1 MSDSPATMAAILSM
15 EANYPRCLRCNKP
28 VDRLIVTP
36 NSNDPST
43 VTIEFECHG
52 ETVSQDIS
60 SSLMEGEQ
68 GLASFTVFNDFTSGL
83 LPAKTTKRAGKKTS
97 TKKGK
102 K

>member
-1 MSDSPATMAAILSM
+1 MSDSPAATAAKLSV
-15 EANYPRCLRCNKP
+15 EANFPRCLRCNKP

-36 NSNDPST
+36 NSDNPDM
-43 VTIEFECHG
+43 VMIKFECHG

-60 SSLMEGEQ
+60 SSLLEGER

-83 LPAKTTKRAGKKTS
+83 LPAKTSKQAGKKS
-97 TKKGK
+97 SKKKGK

>member
-1 MSDSPATMAAILSM
+1 MSDTPAATAATLSM
-15 EANYPRCLRCNKP
+15 EANFPRCLRCNKP
-28 VDRLIVTP
+28 VDRLVVSP
-36 NSNDPST
+36 KSDNPRT

-60 SSLMEGEQ
+60 SSLLVGEH

-83 LPAKTTKRAGKKTS
+83 LPAETSKQAGKKS
-97 TKKGK
+97 GKKKGK